1 MDLYL
6 KETGPKN
13 AETIIF
19 LHGSAMAGWIWDGQI
34 KEFDDYH
41 CIVPDLPEHGRSI
54 NVKPFTIHKSAE
66 MISEIIRNHTNNGNA
81 HLVGISVGAQIIIQI
96 LSKNPELVDHAIIS
110 GTLIQRTSHNESLL
124 KLLDYAINVYE
135 PVKNTDFF
143 IKANMRTYNMHK
155 CLFDKFKE
163 STLIIK
169 HDSLNRVLK
178 ENMLFK
184 QPDGLE
190 KIEVP
195 VLVMAGEKDYK
206 IIKDSVDD
214 LLISLQISEGYI
226 APNVGH
232 LWNLEDPNH
241 FNFILRRWI
250 TNKSLQNI

>member
-1 MDLYL
+1 MDLYF

-13 AETIIF
+13 AEAIIF
-19 LHGSAMAGWIWDGQI
+19 LHGSAMAGWIWDEQI

-41 CIVPDLPEHGRSI
+41 CIVPDLPEHGKSI
-54 NVKPFTIHKSAE
+54 NIKPFTINKSAE
-66 MISEIIRNHTNNGNA
+66 MISEIIRNHTSNGKA
-81 HLVGISVGAQIIIQI
+81 HLIGISLGSQIILKI

-110 GTLIQRTSHNESLL
+110 GALIQRAKDNESLL
-124 KLLDYAINVYE
+124 KLLDYSINVYE

-143 IKANMRTYNMHK
+143 IKANMRTYNMPK

-163 STLIIK
+163 SILIIK
-169 HDSLNRVLK
+169 HDSLYRILN
-178 ENMLFK
+178 ENMGFK
-184 QPDGLE
+184 RPDGIE

-241 FNFILRRWI
+241 FNLILRRWI
-250 TNKSLQNI
+250 TNNSLENI